1 MLFLIDLIDN
11 CLSKNNNSSNVLVD
25 YSLWISEMNDS
36 NVIRDKRGN
45 WEFSVIRY
53 LSYLWSSI
61 NRLTLVV
68 KKYNQWAKRKW
79 NNIKC
84 SVKNGEGR
92 MGGSRAVWGH
102 FTSCV
107 QGGFLRSHPYSLL
120 IAWLPPLWV
129 SRRPLEGSVPVGLPC
144 TAVIPPGWSW
154 HLMTWRSRSTN
165 WHERPAAEWSWDA
178 HMDGIVP
185 WQAIKS
191 WEFLSSKDF
200 LLIFLR
206 ISSIELRNLLLF
218 ESTFRE

>member
-11 CLSKNNNSSNVLVD
+11 CLSKNNNSNNVLVD

-36 NVIRDKRGN
+36 IVTRDKRGN

-53 LSYLWSSI
+53 LSCLWSSI

-79 NNIKC
+79 NNMKC

-102 FTSCV
+102 FTSYV

-120 IAWLPPLWV
+120 VAWLPPLWV
-129 SRRPLEGSVPVGLPC
+129 SRRPLEGSVPVGSALHCSHSTWLKLTSDDMKKQIYKLAKKGLPQSD
-144 TAVIPPGWSW
+144 PEM
-154 HLMTWRSRSTN
+154 LTWM
-165 WHERPAAEWSWDA
+165 A
-178 HMDGIVP
+178 
-185 WQAIKS
+185 
-191 WEFLSSKDF
+191 
-200 LLIFLR
+200 
-206 ISSIELRNLLLF
+206 LF
-218 ESTFRE
+218 CDRQ